1 MNLSL
6 QFFGKE
12 TDNDRLTQHGQEQR
26 QDRQSTSKYMEME
39 MEIEVE
45 GIIYPVCLHL
55 PPKNTG
61 TATEIIKN
69 LIDRNTISCE
79 TIAKKRNC
87 CYNEDSLN
95 RFGTAGKENYE
106 IRTKPTQPR

>member
-26 QDRQSTSKYMEME
+26 QDRQSTSKHMD
-39 MEIEVE
+39 IEVD

-55 PPKNTG
+55 PPKDTG
-61 TATEIIKN
+61 TATEIIKK

-79 TIAKKRNC
+79 SLAKKKNC

>member
-39 MEIEVE
+39 IEVE

-55 PPKNTG
+55 PSKDKA
-61 TATEIIKN
+61 TASEIIKN

-79 TIAKKRNC
+79 TLAKKRNC